1 MWEQRFSTPEYL
13 FGTEPAKF
21 VRREAVR
28 LAPASEILCLADG
41 EGRNSVYLAGLGH
54 RCTAME
60 FAPSAIAKGRA
71 LAKEQGVDVDFIQA
85 DIRDWQWQPAGF
97 DAVMA
102 VFIQFADPVL
112 RDDIFAG
119 SIRTLRPGGTIFLH
133 GYTPAQLELGTGG
146 PPQVENLYTPDLLT
160 RAFAGM
166 DLLRLDAYEDMLD
179 EGRGHRGR
187 SALIDLIAR
196 KP

>member
-1 MWEQRFSTPEYL
+1 MWEKRFSTPEYL
-13 FGTEPAKF
+13 FGTEPAEF
-21 VRREAVR
+21 IRREAVR

-41 EGRNSVYLAGLGH
+41 EGRNSVHLARLGH

-71 LAKEQGVDVDFIQA
+71 LAKSHGVDVSFVQA
-85 DIRDWQWQPAGF
+85 DIRDWDWQSERF

-102 VFIQFADPVL
+102 IFIQFADPDL

-119 SIRTLRPGGTIFLH
+119 TIRTLRSGGLIFVH
-133 GYTPAQLELGTGG
+133 GYTPAQLEFDTGG
-146 PPQVENLYTPDLLT
+146 PPQAENLYTAECLT
-160 RAFAGM
+160 RAFLGM
-166 DLLRLDAYEDMLD
+166 EILRLREYEATLE
-179 EGRGHRGR
+179 EGCGHRGR
-187 SALIDLIAR
+187 SALVDLIAR

>member
-1 MWEQRFSTPEYL
+1 MWEKRFSTPEYL
-13 FGTEPAKF
+13 FGTEPAEF

-41 EGRNSVYLAGLGH
+41 EGRNSVHLARLGH

-71 LAKEQGVDVDFIQA
+71 LAKSHGVDVSFVQA
-85 DIRDWQWQPAGF
+85 DIRDWDWQSERF

-102 VFIQFADPVL
+102 IFIQFADPDL

-119 SIRTLRPGGTIFLH
+119 TIRTLRPGGLIFVH
-133 GYTPAQLELGTGG
+133 GYTPAQLEFDTGG
-146 PPQVENLYTPDLLT
+146 PPQAENLYTAECLT
-160 RAFAGM
+160 RAFLGM
-166 DLLRLDAYEDMLD
+166 EILRLREYEATLE
-179 EGRGHRGR
+179 EGCGHRGR
-187 SALIDLIAR
+187 SALVDLIAR

>member
-1 MWEQRFSTPEYL
+1 MWEKRFSTPEYL
-13 FGTEPAKF
+13 FGIEPAEF
-21 VRREAVR
+21 VRREALR

-41 EGRNSVYLAGLGH
+41 ERLNSVHLARLGH

-71 LAKEQGVDVDFIQA
+71 LAKSHGVDVSFVQA
-85 DIRDWQWQPAGF
+85 DIRDWDWQSERF

-102 VFIQFADPVL
+102 IFIQFADPDL

-119 SIRTLRPGGTIFLH
+119 TIRTLRPGGLIFVH
-133 GYTPAQLELGTGG
+133 GYTPAQLEFNTGG
-146 PPQVENLYTPDLLT
+146 PPQAENLYTAECLT
-160 RAFAGM
+160 RAFVGIEI
-166 DLLRLDAYEDMLD
+166 LRLREYEATLD
-179 EGRGHRGR
+179 EGCGHRGR
-187 SALIDLIAR
+187 SALVDLIAR

>member
-1 MWEQRFSTPEYL
+1 MWEKRFSTPEYL
-13 FGTEPAKF
+13 FGTEPAEF
-21 VRREAVR
+21 VRREALR

-41 EGRNSVYLAGLGH
+41 EGRNSVHLARLGH

-71 LAKEQGVDVDFIQA
+71 LAKSHGVDGSFVQA
-85 DIRDWQWQPAGF
+85 DIRDWDRQPERF

-102 VFIQFADPVL
+102 IFIQFADPDL

-119 SIRTLRPGGTIFLH
+119 TIRTLRPGGLIFVH
-133 GYTPAQLELGTGG
+133 GYTPAQLEFDTGG
-146 PPQVENLYTPDLLT
+146 PPQAENLYTAECLT
-160 RAFAGM
+160 RAFLGM
-166 DLLRLDAYEDMLD
+166 EILRLREYEATLE
-179 EGRGHRGR
+179 EGCGHRGR
-187 SALIDLIAR
+187 SALVDLIAR

>member
-1 MWEQRFSTPEYL
+1 MWEKRFSTPEYL
-13 FGTEPAKF
+13 FGPEPAEF
-21 VRREAVR
+21 VRREALR

-41 EGRNSVYLAGLGH
+41 EGRNSVHLARLSH

-71 LAKEQGVDVDFIQA
+71 LAKSHGVDVSFVQA
-85 DIRDWQWQPAGF
+85 DIRDWDWQPERF

-102 VFIQFADPVL
+102 IFIQFADPDL

-119 SIRTLRPGGTIFLH
+119 TIRTLRPGGLIFVH
-133 GYTPAQLELGTGG
+133 GYTPAQLEFDTGG
-146 PPQVENLYTPDLLT
+146 PPQADNLYTAECLT
-160 RAFAGM
+160 RAFVGM
-166 DLLRLDAYEDMLD
+166 EILRLREYEATLD
-179 EGRGHRGR
+179 EGCGHRGR
-187 SALIDLIAR
+187 SALVDLIAR